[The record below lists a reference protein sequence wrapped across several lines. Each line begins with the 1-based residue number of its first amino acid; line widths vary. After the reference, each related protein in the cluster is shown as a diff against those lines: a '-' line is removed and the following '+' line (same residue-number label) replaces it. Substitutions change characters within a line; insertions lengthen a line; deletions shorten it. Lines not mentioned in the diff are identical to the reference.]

1 MKNPYAAERRGLDC
15 AIAKA
20 NHWIRGEPVNPLL
33 QDIHYDI
40 RYALRML
47 VKSPGFAVI
56 VVATLALGIGANTA
70 LFSVVNGVLLNP
82 LPYPRSAQLVAIY
95 QKDPAM
101 DQAPVSYLNFLDWQH
116 ANQSFSSIAIYRH
129 EDYNLTGSVPAE
141 RVNGLMVSAD
151 FLATLGIHPSL
162 GRDFRSDDDHIGAA
176 PVVMLSDGFWH
187 RRFGGAPGIIGKSI
201 DLNGT
206 DYTITGVLPPNFRF
220 YGVDRDILSPIG
232 QWNDPSFLDRRVD
245 LSSRA
250 FGRLKPGVTL
260 AQASAEMNSI
270 AHRLA
275 LAYPEAD
282 KDVGVS
288 VLSMKQDIVGKVQP
302 FLIVLLAAVA
312 FLLLIACANVASL
325 LLVRS
330 MRRSGEFA
338 LRSALGA
345 GGGRLI
351 RQLLTESALLA
362 GLGGILGLLL
372 AFFGART
379 IINLLPGELPRSGEV
394 AIDARVL
401 LFTLVISLV
410 GGIGFGIAPALKS
423 ARVNLEQVLR
433 RSTSGAGGARGRLQG
448 LFVAAEIA
456 LALVLLVGAGLM
468 LRSLLGLWR
477 VNPGYNPEHAIT
489 FSLSL
494 PSNAQTT
501 EAETRAR
508 LRRFDAEMRAIP
520 GVEAVSVTLG
530 SRPMIHDSSLPFWIE
545 GQPKPANYT
554 DMHQS
559 MFYLVESGFQPA
571 MGIILERGRF
581 VSPQDNENARP
592 VVDIDDQFARMYFP
606 NSNPIGQHIH
616 IAGFDVEAEIV
627 GVVGHIRQWGPGND
641 ANNAIEAQFYYP
653 FMQMPPKLMRL
664 AVDGVA
670 VVLRT
675 HDDPAAIMG
684 GVRKAVSAFD
694 PGAVVYAVETMN
706 EVLANSMAARRLSM
720 ILLAA
725 FAILALAL
733 SCIGMYGVLSYL
745 AGERTREIG
754 VRMALGA
761 QRGDIQR
768 LILGQGAK
776 MALAGVVLGVFLAL
790 GLTHLMSSQLFGI
803 TPHDPLTFVGVALIL
818 LLVALAACYIPA
830 RRAMGVDPMVALRH
844 D

>member
-1 MKNPYAAERRGLDC
+1 VSA
-15 AIAKA
+15 
-20 NHWIRGEPVNPLL
+20 LL
-33 QDIHYDI
+33 QTIHYDI
-40 RYALRML
+40 RYALRVL
-47 VKSPGFAVI
+47 LKSPGFTAI
-56 VVATLALGIGANTA
+56 IIATLALGIGANTA

-82 LPYPRSAQLVAIY
+82 LPYPGSAQLVAIY
-95 QKDPAM
+95 QKDPGM
-101 DQAPVSYLNFLDWQH
+101 DQAPVSYLNFLDWQR
-116 ANQSFSSIAIYRH
+116 ASRSFSSMAIYHH
-129 EDYNLTGSVPAE
+129 EDYNLTGSAQAE

-151 FLATLGIHPSL
+151 FFATLDIHPSV
-162 GRDFRSDDDHIGAA
+162 GRDFRSEDDRIGAA
-176 PVVMLSDGFWH
+176 PVAMLSDGFWH
-187 RRFGGAPGIIGKSI
+187 RRFGASPGIIGKSI

-206 DYTITGVLPPNFRF
+206 NYTITGILPPNFKF
-220 YGVDRDILSPIG
+220 YGVDRDIFSPIG

-245 LSSRA
+245 LSSHA
-250 FGRLKPGVTL
+250 FGRLKPDVTL
-260 AQASAEMNSI
+260 EQASAEMNSI
-270 AHRLA
+270 AHHLA

-288 VLSMKQDIVGKVQP
+288 VLSMKQDIVGRVQP

-345 GGGRLI
+345 GRGRII

-362 GLGGILGLLL
+362 GLGGALGFLL

-379 IINLLPGELPRSGEV
+379 IVNLLPSELPRSSEV
-394 AIDARVL
+394 SIDVRVL
-401 LFTLVISLV
+401 LFTLGISLA
-410 GGIGFGIAPALKS
+410 GGIGFGLAPALRS
-423 ARVNLEQVLR
+423 SRVNVEQVLR
-433 RSTSGAGGARGRLQG
+433 RSTAGAGGARLRLQG
-448 LFVAAEIA
+448 LFVASEIA
-456 LALVLLVGAGLM
+456 MALVLLVGAGLM
-468 LRSLLGLWR
+468 LRSLVALWR
-477 VNPGYNPEHAIT
+477 VNPGYHPEHAIT

-494 PSNAQTT
+494 PSNTQTT

-508 LRRFDAEMRAIP
+508 LRRFDAGMREIP

-554 DMHQS
+554 DMHQAL
-559 MFYLVESGFQPA
+559 FYLVEAGFEPS
-571 MGIILERGRF
+571 MGISLERGRF
-581 VSPQDNENARP
+581 VSPQDNENAAT
-592 VVDIDDQFARMYFP
+592 VVDIDDVFARTYFP
-606 NSNPIGQHIH
+606 NSDPIGQHVH
-616 IAGFDVEAEIV
+616 IAGFDVEAEII

-641 ANNAIEAQFYYP
+641 AKNAIEAQFYYP
-653 FMQMPPKLMRL
+653 FMQLPPKLMSL
-664 AVDGVA
+664 SASGVA

-684 GVRKAVSAFD
+684 SVRRAVSEFD

-725 FAILALAL
+725 FATLALAL

-761 QRGDIQR
+761 QRRDIRR
-768 LILGQGAK
+768 LILVQGVK
-776 MALAGVVLGVFLAL
+776 MALAGVALGIFLAL

-803 TPHDPLTFVGVALIL
+803 TAHDPLTFAGVALVL
-818 LLVALAACYIPA
+818 LLVALAACYLPA

-844 D
+844 E

>member
-1 MKNPYAAERRGLDC
+1 MSA
-15 AIAKA
+15 
-20 NHWIRGEPVNPLL
+20 LL
-33 QDIHYDI
+33 LEVSYDL
-40 RYALRML
+40 RYALRVL
-47 VKSPGFAVI
+47 LKSPGFTAI
-56 VVATLALGIGANTA
+56 IIATLALGIGANTA

-82 LPYPRSAQLVAIY
+82 LPYPRSAQLAAIY
-95 QKDPAM
+95 QKDPGI
-101 DQAPVSYLNFLDWQH
+101 DQAPVSYLNFLDWQR
-116 ANQSFSSIAIYRH
+116 ASQSFSSMAIYRH
-129 EDYNLTGSVPAE
+129 EDYNLTGSAHAE
-141 RVNGLMVSAD
+141 RVNGLMVSAG
-151 FLATLGIHPSL
+151 FLATLGIHPAL
-162 GRDFRSDDDHIGAA
+162 GRDLRSEDDRLGAA

-187 RRFGGAPGIIGKSI
+187 RHFGASPDIIGKSI
-201 DLNGT
+201 ELNGAG
-206 DYTITGVLPPNFRF
+206 YTITGVLPPNFKF
-220 YGVDRDILSPIG
+220 YGVDRDIFSPIG

-245 LSSRA
+245 FSSHA

-260 AQASAEMNSI
+260 EQAGAEMNSI

-312 FLLLIACANVASL
+312 FLLLIACVNVASL

-345 GGGRLI
+345 GRGRII

-362 GLGGILGLLL
+362 GIGGALGFLL

-379 IINLLPGELPRSGEV
+379 IINLLPSELPRSSEV
-394 AIDARVL
+394 SIDARVL
-401 LFTLVISLV
+401 LFTLGISLV
-410 GGIGFGIAPALKS
+410 GGIGFGLAPALRS
-423 ARVNLEQVLR
+423 SRVNVEQVLR
-433 RSTSGAGGARGRLQG
+433 RSTAGAGGAHLRLQG

-456 LALVLLVGAGLM
+456 IALVLVVGAGLM
-468 LRSLLGLWR
+468 LRSLAALWR
-477 VNPGYNPEHAIT
+477 VNPGYQPEHALT

-494 PSNAQTT
+494 PSNNQTT

-508 LRRFDAEMRAIP
+508 LRRFDAAMRGIP

-530 SRPMIHDSSLPFWIE
+530 SRPMIHDSELPFWVDGE
-545 GQPKPANYT
+545 PKPANYT
-554 DMHQS
+554 DMHQA

-571 MGIILERGRF
+571 MGITLERGRF
-581 VSPQDNENARP
+581 VSAQDNENAAT
-592 VVDIDDQFARMYFP
+592 VVDIDDAFAHTYFP
-606 NSNPIGQHIH
+606 NSDPIGQHIH
-616 IAGFDVEAEIV
+616 IAGFDVEAEII

-641 ANNAIEAQFYYP
+641 AKNAIEAQFYYP
-653 FMQMPPKLMRL
+653 FMQLPSKIMRVS
-664 AVDGVA
+664 ADGVA

-675 HDDPAAIMG
+675 HDDPAAIVG
-684 GVRKAVSAFD
+684 SVRRAVSEFD

-725 FAILALAL
+725 FAALALAL
-733 SCIGMYGVLSYL
+733 SCVGLYGVLSYL

-754 VRMALGA
+754 VRIALGA
-761 QRGDIQR
+761 GRRDIQR
-768 LILGQGAK
+768 LILGQGVK
-776 MALAGVVLGVFLAL
+776 MALAGVALGIFLAL

-803 TPHDPLTFVGVALIL
+803 SPHDPLTFAGVALIL
-818 LLVALAACYIPA
+818 LLVALGACYLPA

-844 D
+844 E

>member
-1 MKNPYAAERRGLDC
+1 
-15 AIAKA
+15 
-20 NHWIRGEPVNPLL
+20 VNPLL

-47 VKSPGFAVI
+47 VKSPGFTAVI
-56 VVATLALGIGANTA
+56 VATLALGIGANTA

-82 LPYPRSAQLVAIY
+82 LPYPDSAQLAAIY
-95 QKDPAM
+95 QRDPAM
-101 DQAPVSYLNFLDWQH
+101 DQAPVSYLNFLDWQR
-116 ANQSFSSIAIYRH
+116 ASQSFSSMAIYRH
-129 EDYNLTGSVPAE
+129 EDYNLTGSAPAQ
-141 RVNGLMVSAD
+141 RVNGLMVSAG

-162 GRDFRSDDDHIGAA
+162 GRDFRSDDDQIGAA

-187 RRFGGAPGIIGKSI
+187 RRFGASPSIIGKSI

-206 DYTITGVLPPNFRF
+206 DYTITGILPPNLKF
-220 YGVDRDILSPIG
+220 YGVDRDIFSPIG

-245 LSSRA
+245 LSSHA

-345 GGGRLI
+345 GRGRII

-362 GLGGILGLLL
+362 GLGGALGFLL

-379 IINLLPGELPRSGEV
+379 IINLLPSELPRSGEV

-401 LFTLVISLV
+401 LFTLGISLA
-410 GGIGFGIAPALKS
+410 GGIGFGIAPALRS
-423 ARVNLEQVLR
+423 SRVNLEQVLR
-433 RSTSGAGGARGRLQG
+433 RSTSGAGGARVRLQG

-468 LRSLLGLWR
+468 LRSLVALWR

-530 SRPMIHDSSLPFWIE
+530 SRPMIHDSELPFWIE

-554 DMHQS
+554 DMHQA
-559 MFYLVESGFQPA
+559 MFYLVESGFEPA
-571 MGIILERGRF
+571 MGISLERGRF
-581 VSPQDNENARP
+581 VSPQDNENTRP
-592 VVDIDDQFARMYFP
+592 VVDIDDQFEHTYFP

-664 AVDGVA
+664 AADGVA

-684 GVRKAVSAFD
+684 SVRKAVSAFD

-725 FAILALAL
+725 FAALALAL

-761 QRGDIQR
+761 QRRDIQR

-776 MALAGVVLGVFLAL
+776 MALAGVALGIFLAL
-790 GLTHLMSSQLFGI
+790 ALTHLMSSQLFGI
-803 TPHDPLTFVGVALIL
+803 TPHDPLTFAGVALIL

-844 D
+844 E